1 MNRLKD
7 HTIKGWVFLTLALLF
22 LAGLAFP
29 SGGHTQGKPGAF
41 IPIWYEDRLVTALLI
56 RSAEP
61 GQPNFLALP
70 PVQNKSLDNFYVLT
84 NPNPLQP
91 VTVEITGSIPGDVG
105 YTGGRW
111 NVKLVTFYEGI
122 PPATRPI
129 ITSVAGV
136 FDAVALGLATV
147 VDAGVEF
154 VCPVVSNTFPPPNKK
169 GVLE

>member
-1 MNRLKD
+1 MNKLQDR
-7 HTIKGWVFLTLALLF
+7 TREGWALLTLALLL

-29 SGGHTQGKPGAF
+29 SGGHAQGKPSTF
-41 IPIWYEDRLVTALLI
+41 IPIWYEDGLVSSLLP
-56 RSAEP
+56 RGAEP
-61 GQPNFLALP
+61 GGPNFIALP
-70 PVQNKSLDNFYVLT
+70 PVQDRSLDNFYVLT

-111 NVKLVTFYEGI
+111 NVKLVTFDEAI
-122 PPATRPI
+122 PPVGRPI

-136 FDAVALGLATV
+136 FDAVAMGLATI

-154 VCPVVSNTFPPPNKK
+154 VCPIVSNTFPPPNKK
-169 GVLE
+169 GAPE

>member
-1 MNRLKD
+1 MNKLKD
-7 HTIKGWVFLTLALLF
+7 RKINGWALLTLTLLL

-29 SGGHTQGKPGAF
+29 SGGHAQGKQGTF
-41 IPIWYEDRLVTALLI
+41 IPIWYEDHLVTALLI

-70 PVQNKSLDNFYVLT
+70 PVQDKSLDNFYVLT
-84 NPNPLQP
+84 NPSPMQP
-91 VTVEITGSIPGDVG
+91 VTKEITGSIPGDVG

-111 NVKLVTFYEGI
+111 NVKLVTFNESI
-122 PPATRPI
+122 PEAGRPI
-129 ITSVAGV
+129 ITSLAGV
-136 FDAVALGLATV
+136 QDALAMGLATV

-169 GVLE
+169 

>member
-1 MNRLKD
+1 MNRPM
-7 HTIKGWVFLTLALLF
+7 KGAVLVTLALLL

-29 SGGHTQGKPGAF
+29 SGGHAQGKPGTF

-61 GQPNFLALP
+61 GQPNFIALP
-70 PVQNKSLDNFYVLT
+70 PVQDKSLDNFYVLT

-111 NVKLVTFYEGI
+111 NVKLVTFNEGI
-122 PPATRPI
+122 PPAGRPI

-136 FDAVALGLATV
+136 QEAVAMGLATV

-154 VCPVVSNTFPPPNKK
+154 VCPVVSDTFPPPNEK
-169 GVLE
+169 GAPE